1 MTLAKRPLGST
12 GIEVSSLGL
21 GTVKFGRN
29 QEVKYP
35 TGFSLP
41 VDRAIE
47 SLLDV
52 ARESGINLLDTAPA
66 YGSSEQR
73 IGRLLRD
80 RDQWAICTKVGEEFT
95 TGKSFFDF
103 SAEHT
108 RRSVERSMRDMKTDY
123 LDIVLIHSDG
133 EDLKIL
139 EQTDCLATLFKMK
152 EKGQIRA
159 IGMSTKTLEGGLRA
173 VETLDLVMATY
184 NPSYTDD
191 APVIAAAHAA
201 NKGVLIK
208 KALNSGHDALGT
220 PNETANNLRTVLATP
235 GVSSA
240 IVGTINLEHLRGNVK
255 AAVQSPRSTLSRKTV
270 RKKKG

>member
-1 MTLAKRPLGST
+1 MTVARRTLGNT
-12 GIEVSSLGL
+12 GIQVSSLGL

-35 TGFSLP
+35 SSFTLP

-47 SLLDV
+47 DLL
-52 ARESGINLLDTAPA
+52 ALAQELGINLLDTAPA

-73 IGRLLRD
+73 IGRLLRN
-80 RDQWAICTKVGEEFT
+80 RENWVLCTKVGEEFT

-103 SAEHT
+103 GAEHT
-108 RRSVERSMRDMKTDY
+108 RRSVERSLRDMRTDV

-133 EDLKIL
+133 DDLRIL
-139 EQTDCLATLFKMK
+139 ERTDCLPTLLKMRD
-152 EKGQIRA
+152 KGLIKA
-159 IGMSTKTLEGGLRA
+159 LGMSTKTVEGGLRA
-173 VETLDLVMATY
+173 VELLDVVMATY
-184 NPSYTDD
+184 NPSYTAD

-208 KALNSGHDALGT
+208 KALNSGHDALGSAAQ
-220 PNETANNLRTVLATP
+220 TADSLRTALALP

-240 IVGTINLEHLRGNVK
+240 IIGTINSEHLRANAA
-255 AAVQSPRSTLSRKTV
+255 AAV
-270 RKKKG
+270 

>member
-12 GIEVSSLGL
+12 GIDVSSLGL

-80 RDQWAICTKVGEEFT
+80 RYQWVICTKVGEEFT

-108 RRSVERSMRDMKTDY
+108 RRSIERSLRDMKTDY

-133 EDLKIL
+133 DDLKIL
-139 EQTDCLATLFKMK
+139 EQTDCLTTLLKMQ

-159 IGMSTKTLEGGLRA
+159 IGMSTKTVEGGLRA
-173 VETLDLVMATY
+173 VERLDLVMATY

-191 APVIAAAHAA
+191 APVIAAARAA
-201 NKGVLIK
+201 NKGILIK

-220 PNETANNLRTVLATP
+220 PNETGNSLRTVLAIP

-240 IVGTINLEHLRGNVK
+240 IVGTINLEHLRDNVK
-255 AAVQSPRSTLSRKTV
+255 AAI
-270 RKKKG
+270 

>member
-12 GIEVSSLGL
+12 GINVSSLGL

-35 TGFSLP
+35 TGFALP

-80 RDQWAICTKVGEEFT
+80 RDQWVICTKVGE
-95 TGKSFFDF
+95 D
-103 SAEHT
+103 
-108 RRSVERSMRDMKTDY
+108 

-139 EQTDCLATLFKMK
+139 EQTDCLATLLKMQ

-159 IGMSTKTLEGGLRA
+159 IGMSTKTLEGGLRT

-220 PNETANNLRTVLATP
+220 PNETADNLRTVLAIP

-240 IVGTINLEHLRGNVK
+240 IVGTINLEHLRDNVT
-255 AAVQSPRSTLSRKTV
+255 AAV
-270 RKKKG
+270 

>member
-12 GIEVSSLGL
+12 GIDVSSLGL

-47 SLLDV
+47 SLLDF

-80 RDQWAICTKVGEEFT
+80 RDQWVICTKVGEEFT

-108 RRSVERSMRDMKTDY
+108 CRSVERSMRDMKTDY

-139 EQTDCLATLFKMK
+139 EQTDCLATLFKMQ